1 MAWNATGYNE
11 NDVEADV
18 AGVVA
23 RMGSEPIARG
33 GDNPP
38 LLARRDGLGRIVVPR
53 TRFDLDEGQGFSPPS
68 HDIDL
73 ADRRLEAP
81 RRNPKP
87 FRKQQQRG
95 AALRRRP

>member
-23 RMGSEPIARG
+23 RMGGEPIARG

-53 TRFDLDEGQGFSPPS
+53 PRFASTKAKVF
-68 HDIDL
+68 
-73 ADRRLEAP
+73 
-81 RRNPKP
+81 
-87 FRKQQQRG
+87 
-95 AALRRRP
+95 RRRATISISPTGVLKRRAEIQKPLASSSSAARPSAERP